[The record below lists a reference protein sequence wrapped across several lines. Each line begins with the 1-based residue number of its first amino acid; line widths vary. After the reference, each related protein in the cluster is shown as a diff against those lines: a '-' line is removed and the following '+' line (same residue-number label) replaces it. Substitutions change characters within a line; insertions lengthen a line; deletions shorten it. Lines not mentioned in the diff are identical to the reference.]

1 MDLTNLKSNSLIEK
15 RLQEFK
21 DFENKASN
29 EWFSE
34 LCFCILTAN
43 SKAQNAINI
52 QNEIGVF
59 GFLNYPQE
67 QIAQIIK
74 NNKHRF
80 HNNKSKYIVAA
91 REFKNIKEFIK
102 KFNSGVEAR
111 NFIVTNIKGLG
122 FKESSHFLR
131 NVGYTDVAIIDRH
144 ILKFMKQSNLIAEI
158 PKTITKKI
166 YIEFEKILKNISSN
180 QAELDLIIWEK
191 VTGKVLK

>member
-1 MDLTNLKSNSLIEK
+1 MDLTNLKTNLLIET
-15 RLQEFK
+15 RLKEFK
-21 DFENKASN
+21 DFENKNSD

-52 QNEIGVF
+52 QNEIKAA
-59 GFLNYPQE
+59 GFLNYSQE
-67 QIAQIIK
+67 EIALIIK

-91 REFKNIKEFIK
+91 REFKEIKNIVKN
-102 KFNSGVEAR
+102 FNSAIEAR
-111 NFIVTNIKGLG
+111 NFIAANIKGLG

-144 ILKFMKQSNLIAEI
+144 ILKFMKQSNLINEI

-166 YIEFEKILKNISSN
+166 YLEFEEILKNISPN
-180 QAELDLIIWEK
+180 QAQLDLIIWEK